1 MNYQKKELPSYNL
14 HMVKTNRFKTVSI
27 EIIIGRKIKKED
39 ITKSNFLSSILGYT
53 TKKYDTK
60 IKFTRKMESLYAAS
74 VGSGCFRMGNTI
86 NFDFSVRI
94 LDDKYSEKGLFE
106 DTIDFVN
113 EIIFNPNVTN
123 GSFDKNSFNAIKHKE
138 KSRIERFKES
148 PGSYSVL
155 KAFELYDNEAPTSY
169 NMRGYIDDLNKITPD
184 NLYEFYKEIIESK
197 DINIFV
203 VGDIDFEY
211 VEKVITE
218 KIRFNVQKEDIKDV
232 IVGCKKHRKTI
243 LEEFESDDTNQSK
256 LSIICSMENLTEFEK
271 NYVINIY
278 EIILGGNADSK
289 FFKNIREKHSLCYY
303 ISAEASMAD
312 NNMLITSGINKD
324 NYKKTINLIKKEMK
338 DMISGNFTD
347 EDIKKAKTHGITS
360 IEELED
366 RPSGIIMTCNYMN
379 RLKIDE
385 PEIIKK
391 KIMEVT
397 KEDIQ
402 KVASKIYIDTVF
414 LLGGDKK

>member
-1 MNYQKKELPSYNL
+1 
-14 HMVKTNRFKTVSI
+14 
-27 EIIIGRKIKKED
+27 
-39 ITKSNFLSSILGYT
+39 
-53 TKKYDTK
+53 
-60 IKFTRKMESLYAAS
+60 
-74 VGSGCFRMGNTI
+74 
-86 NFDFSVRI
+86 
-94 LDDKYSEKGLFE
+94 
-106 DTIDFVN
+106 
-113 EIIFNPNVTN
+113 
-123 GSFDKNSFNAIKHKE
+123 
-138 KSRIERFKES
+138 
-148 PGSYSVL
+148 
-155 KAFELYDNEAPTSY
+155 
-169 NMRGYIDDLNKITPD
+169 
-184 NLYEFYKEIIESK
+184 
-197 DINIFV
+197 
-203 VGDIDFEY
+203 
-211 VEKVITE
+211 
-218 KIRFNVQKEDIKDV
+218 
-232 IVGCKKHRKTI
+232 
-243 LEEFESDDTNQSK
+243 
-256 LSIICSMENLTEFEK
+256 MENLTEFEK

-414 LLGGDKK
+414 LLGGDKR